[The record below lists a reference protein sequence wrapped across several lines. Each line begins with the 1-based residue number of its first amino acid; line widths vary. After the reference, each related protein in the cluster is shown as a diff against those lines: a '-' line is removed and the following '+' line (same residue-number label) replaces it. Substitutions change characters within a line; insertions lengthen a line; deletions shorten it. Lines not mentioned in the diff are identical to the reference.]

1 MPVYPLIV
9 QWDLDDIVVV
19 LEYNC
24 ECSDHVGNNGSEV

>member
-9 QWDLDDIVVV
+9 QWDLDGIVVVV

-24 ECSDHVGNNGSEV
+24 EWLDHVGNGSEV